1 MDELKKWLETNKL
14 VQLVEEGRDG
24 EVDKIIARH
33 STQSKDEDQKDEK
46 EKDTSHT

>member
-14 VQLVEEGRDG
+14 VKLVEEGQDG

-33 STQSKDEDQKDEK
+33 AAKSKDEDQKDEK
-46 EKDTSHT
+46 EKETSQT